1 MAMDCLTTLE
11 ALVARIP
18 DGASVVVPPD
28 RSGVAIAAT
37 VALIAA
43 GRRDLHLIC
52 APVSGLQADLLI
64 GAGRIATLE
73 TSAITLG
80 EAGGAPRFI
89 ESVREGAFRLLDATC
104 PAILA
109 GLVAAQKGVP
119 FLPIRGLIGSD
130 LMKARPDWKIIDN
143 PFAPGDPIVLVP
155 AIRPDFALFH
165 APEADRFGNVRIG
178 RQAELAAMAYAAK
191 ATLATVERIVETS
204 LLANENESAGVL
216 PALYVEAI
224 ALAPRGAWPLG
235 LWGEYRADDA
245 ELLNY
250 ARAARS
256 RDGFAAYLQSL
267 KGRFEAAA

>member
-1 MAMDCLTTLE
+1 MDNFVSLE
-11 ALVARIP
+11 ALAARIS
-18 DGASVVVPPD
+18 DGASIVVPPD
-28 RSGVAIAAT
+28 RSGVAMAAT

-43 GRRDLHLIC
+43 GPKNLRLVC
-52 APVSGLQADLLI
+52 APISGLQADLMI
-64 GAGRIATLE
+64 GAGLVGTLE

-89 ESVREGAFRLLDATC
+89 EGVREGAFRLMDATC

-119 FLPIRGLIGSD
+119 FIPIRGLIGSD
-130 LMKARPDWKIIDN
+130 LMKIRPDWKIIAN
-143 PFAPGDPIVLVP
+143 PFDPDDPIVVVP

-191 ATLATVERIVETS
+191 ATLVTVERIVETS
-204 LLANENESAGVL
+204 LLTEENESAGIL

-235 LWGEYRADDA
+235 LWGEYRVDDG
-245 ELLNY
+245 EVLRY
-250 ARAARS
+250 ARMARS
-256 RDGFAAYLQSL
+256 RKGFAAYLQGL
-267 KGRFEAAA
+267 ARHFEAAA